1 MTGAWNPEFWNGL
14 GVVGLA
20 VINAVAFVV
29 SLTREWIVIG
39 RYYRAVVADRD
50 AEIAELRK
58 ARATD
63 AETIGALASAL
74 SAKNATDEANLR
86 IMTSMRDAVRSQ

>member
-86 IMTSMRDAVRSQ
+86 IMTSMRDAVRNQ